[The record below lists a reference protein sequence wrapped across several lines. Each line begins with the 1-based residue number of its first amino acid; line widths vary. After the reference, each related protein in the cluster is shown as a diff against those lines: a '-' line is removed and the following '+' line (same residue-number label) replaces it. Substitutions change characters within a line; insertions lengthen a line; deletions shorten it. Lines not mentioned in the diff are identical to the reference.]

1 MSSSKFWKTLS
12 SELAFDNKWMKVQRD
27 TVQLPNGTIL
37 DDYYM
42 YKSSDVIV
50 VIALTPDNKVV
61 LVKQYKHAGDDIFT
75 EAPAGFVNDGEAH
88 LDAAKRELEEETGYT
103 SESFEYLGKLT
114 HNPTKVIET
123 IHAYLATNV
132 QKTTNQ
138 HLDEN
143 ESIEVLLK
151 TPQEVLEMIE
161 SGELW
166 VTGSIAAF
174 FKAFRKMG
182 VI

>member
-1 MSSSKFWKTLS
+1 MPPSKFWKTLS

-132 QKTTNQ
+132 QKTTTQ

-151 TPQEVLEMIE
+151 SPQEVLQMIE
-161 SGELW
+161 NNEIW
-166 VTGSIAAF
+166 VTGSLSAF
-174 FKAFRKMG
+174 FKAFRKMS